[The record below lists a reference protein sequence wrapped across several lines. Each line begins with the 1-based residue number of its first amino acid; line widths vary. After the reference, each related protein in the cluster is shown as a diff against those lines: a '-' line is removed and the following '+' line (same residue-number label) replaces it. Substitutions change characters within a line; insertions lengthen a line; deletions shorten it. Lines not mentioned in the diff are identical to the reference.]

1 MLAKI
6 LEILQG
12 HSKNF
17 ESIDQRF
24 ESMDKRFEAID
35 QRFESINQRFE
46 SIDKRFE
53 KMEHDMRQLK
63 LDVAN
68 MMEEQTTRI
77 ELKIENDVT
86 RQIHALFDGYKL
98 NREKQYELERKV
110 DQLEQRIEKLETKA
124 G

>member
-35 QRFESINQRFE
+35 QRFE

-110 DQLEQRIEKLETKA
+110 EQLEQRVEKLETKA